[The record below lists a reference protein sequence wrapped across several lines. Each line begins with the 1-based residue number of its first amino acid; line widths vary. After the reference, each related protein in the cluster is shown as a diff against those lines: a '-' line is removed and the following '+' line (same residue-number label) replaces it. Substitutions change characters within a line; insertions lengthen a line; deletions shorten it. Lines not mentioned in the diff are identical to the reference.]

1 MQALLL
7 PKGLVAGM
15 SALASGG
22 ISPEVLGLGKVLQS
36 GAGAGILTAAGV
48 AQSVAEATGG
58 TVEELA
64 KSEGFKVT
72 VMEGKT
78 ATVAGI
84 KSTGDMRVGVAGK
97 AGMTASGQLSDD
109 PVLTHFQNLSSGQ
122 LTALINRARELV
134 GAMRR

>member
-15 SALASGG
+15 GALASAG

-72 VMEGKT
+72 VMEVITPERNCWVGQVV
-78 ATVAGI
+78 TVPTERDYPR
-84 KSTGDMRVGVAGK
+84 S
-97 AGMTASGQLSDD
+97 
-109 PVLTHFQNLSSGQ
+109 
-122 LTALINRARELV
+122 
-134 GAMRR
+134 